1 MNAVASSAN
10 DKRQTTNDKRQTLMT
25 RNELIKKL
33 GRYALLM
40 LMAMIV
46 LLLGNKVVAAN
57 NCNTCAGKGICNGK
71 TDCNK
76 YTP

>member
-1 MNAVASSAN
+1 
-10 DKRQTTNDKRQTLMT
+10 MT
-25 RNELIKKL
+25 RKELLKKL
-33 GRYALLM
+33 GRYVLLM
-40 LMAMIV
+40 IMAAIV

-71 TDCNK
+71 ADCNK